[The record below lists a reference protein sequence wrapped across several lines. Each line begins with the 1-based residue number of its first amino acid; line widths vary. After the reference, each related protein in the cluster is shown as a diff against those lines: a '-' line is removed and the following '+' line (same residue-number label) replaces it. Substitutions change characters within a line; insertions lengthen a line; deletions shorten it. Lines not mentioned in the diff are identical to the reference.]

1 MLPME
6 SDRFIFATV
15 GTVALVAFLVW
26 ALHALVAAMLAGVL
40 GPELAGLM
48 ALIVYE

>member
-1 MLPME
+1 ME
-6 SDRFIFATV
+6 SDRFLFALF
-15 GTVALVAFLVW
+15 GTVALVATGLWV
-26 ALHALVAAMLAGVL
+26 LHALVALMLSGAL